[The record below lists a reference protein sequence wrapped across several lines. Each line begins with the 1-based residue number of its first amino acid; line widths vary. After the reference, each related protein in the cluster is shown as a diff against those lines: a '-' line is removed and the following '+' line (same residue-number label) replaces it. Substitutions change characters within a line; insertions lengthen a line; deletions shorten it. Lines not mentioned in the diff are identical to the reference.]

1 LNLALKVALVVSV
14 SGMAVFAVEYTR
26 LTRGRCWRDPIGLT
40 LLLADFFSAA
50 GLVPL
55 LLAEFFRLSPLGNVI
70 AAWVLIGFWFLS
82 GVAMYWR
89 TLVFRAEHRK
99 GRPPAV
105 TREDNDRRK
114 S

>member
-1 LNLALKVALVVSV
+1 
-14 SGMAVFAVEYTR
+14 
-26 LTRGRCWRDPIGLT
+26 
-40 LLLADFFSAA
+40 
-50 GLVPL
+50 
-55 LLAEFFRLSPLGNVI
+55 VI